1 MITLNECRRILGDAA
16 RGLSD
21 AELERLRHEL
31 YGLADITVSTFLAR
45 QNRPSPPPPEEET
58 TE

>member
-16 RGLSD
+16 QGLSD
-21 AELERLRHEL
+21 AELERLRQEL

-45 QNRPSPPPPEEET
+45 QNRSSPPPPQEEP